1 MGNERRYIDSLKIE
15 NIPWDRMVTAYD
27 TAKNYPELLE
37 ILDAMKDLD
46 EVKQAWNSISDFE
59 HQSTMYTPAPFV
71 LVFLIRIYEKAVN
84 SPDNPVAVWLVDRL
98 AKSFEY
104 YKEVCSDAE
113 KMEHAEPL
121 ENMSD
126 ILNENYLIPEGVNI
140 FDCDEDEFEELHEKL
155 FQENLF
161 YSLYYYSGIVLKNY
175 KK

>member
-1 MGNERRYIDSLKIE
+1 MDSTKEYIKNLNISD
-15 NIPWDRMVTAYD
+15 IPWDRMVTAYD

-59 HQSTMYTPAPFV
+59 HQSTLFTPAPFA
-71 LVFLIRIYEKAVN
+71 LVFLVRIYKKAKYTN
-84 SPDNPVAVWLVDRL
+84 TPEAEWLVKELD
-98 AKSFEY
+98 KSFDY
-104 YKEVCSDAE
+104 YIEVCNDADN
-113 KMEHAEPL
+113 MEHAEPL

-126 ILNENYLIPEGVNI
+126 ILNDKYLLPEGVNI

-161 YSLYYYSGIVLKNY
+161 YSLYYYSSIVLKNY